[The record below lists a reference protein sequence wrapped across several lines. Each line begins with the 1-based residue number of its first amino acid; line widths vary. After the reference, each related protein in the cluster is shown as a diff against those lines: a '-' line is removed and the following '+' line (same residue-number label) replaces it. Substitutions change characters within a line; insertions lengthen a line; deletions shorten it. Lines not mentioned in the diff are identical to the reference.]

1 MPSSTLQLPPSQ
13 STRARRLGAPS
24 CRLAIPPPHALLFW
38 IPTPSLEL
46 LYLAASALCVKFLK
60 RVRERK
66 GAGEDG
72 GEGRREKRWEEKEER
87 RERKEERERGER
99 PSTLPGAPQGFSL
112 LCPIPRGGVCL
123 LIPRRQSFL
132 CSQFEP

>member
-87 RERKEERERGER
+87 KEERERGER
-99 PSTLPGAPQGFSL
+99 DLVLCLGLPRASPSSAPFPEEESA
-112 LCPIPRGGVCL
+112 C
-123 LIPRRQSFL
+123 
-132 CSQFEP
+132 